1 MTGEAAPSASSA
13 TADHQ
18 AGTVAAFDFD
28 GTLTRAD
35 TLLPF
40 MIFSLGWLGFLRAT
54 VLSLPWLLG
63 YALRLMSNHRAKA
76 RLLQV
81 GFSGQSSDRMA
92 LKADQF
98 VKQALPD
105 QWQAWTLEKLLEH
118 QRLGHRCLIVS
129 ASPSLYMHAV
139 GLSLGLETVLCTEM
153 EQRNGVYTGNLAT
166 PNCHGQEKVQ
176 RLQAWLDKTYGPQ
189 NTPALHAYGDTSG
202 DKPMLRMADLAWYRG
217 KPWVDK
223 RNYR

>member
-1 MTGEAAPSASSA
+1 MTGEAAPSTSSA
-13 TADHQ
+13 PTLQ
-18 AGTVAAFDFD
+18 QPGTVAAFDFD

-40 MIFSLGWLGFLRAT
+40 MIFSLGWLGFLRAM

-63 YALRLMSNHRAKA
+63 YALRMMSNHRAKA

-81 GFSGQSSDRMA
+81 GFSGQSYDRIA
-92 LKADQF
+92 LKAGLY
-98 VKQALPD
+98 VAEALPG
-105 QWQAWTLEKLLEH
+105 QWQAWTLGKLLEH

-139 GLSLGLETVLCTEM
+139 GRSLGLDTVLCTEM
-153 EQRNGVYTGNLAT
+153 EHLNGVYTGKMAT

-189 NTPALHAYGDTSG
+189 NPPALHAYGDTSG

-217 KPWVDK
+217 KPWAEK
-223 RNYR
+223 RNCG